1 MTAYLVQS
9 IKKQTVG
16 GMILRTN
23 SSRLSLILLL
33 LAGLVIGGFIGDW
46 LSSYLTFS
54 FLNYGQTFGL
64 TSPFVLDL
72 SVLVVTFGFTVK
84 FNLAS
89 IIGILIAFI
98 VYRKL

>member
-1 MTAYLVQS
+1 M
-9 IKKQTVG
+9 
-16 GMILRTN
+16 RTN

-46 LSSYLTFS
+46 LSSYPTFS